1 MQTHSVVQSDLLSSY
16 VAHTELDRAMNSIV
30 KFEMN
35 PSASYLLL
43 QRDSDKSSCSVDQ
56 PNLSQTACPVKHS
69 TCATAQLGPDDSTVG
84 MFSFRQI
91 IPVPKALERS
101 QLLMPRSS
109 RYHHIKWIRK
119 WIWTKKWKP
128 RILAPLSNE
137 PWNAHGRLH
146 VHPNLVSKEKRIPKK
161 TRHVHLVDDIWTC
174 NACMAIYGNPD
185 DVRKLEAWN
194 KCSECFNPFHDS
206 FVCGIE
212 RDSRWW

>member
-1 MQTHSVVQSDLLSSY
+1 MEKCDVTQDIAQLNVEVITSHDGQHGNEPTISVAVQRDLEQSASIELRSEEQSINYIAQVPDIDPVTSFGVQLDSDQQSSFVAQSEVDMQTHSVVQSDLLSSY

-69 TCATAQLGPDDSTVG
+69 TCATAQLDPDDSTVG

-91 IPVPKALERS
+91 IPVPKALERL

-119 WIWTKKWKP
+119 
-128 RILAPLSNE
+128 
-137 PWNAHGRLH
+137 
-146 VHPNLVSKEKRIPKK
+146 
-161 TRHVHLVDDIWTC
+161 
-174 NACMAIYGNPD
+174 
-185 DVRKLEAWN
+185 
-194 KCSECFNPFHDS
+194 
-206 FVCGIE
+206 
-212 RDSRWW
+212 